1 MKHKAPVMIELEPAK
16 TAFLEEMVRKYDLSD
31 TSKAVR
37 CLVDYARENQDLQ
50 DAIFAEPRCID
61 CG

>member
-1 MKHKAPVMIELEPAK
+1 MKQKSPVTFELEPAK
-16 TAFLEEMVRKYDLSD
+16 RAFLDEMARKYDLLD
-31 TSKAVR
+31 AGKAVR
-37 CLVDYARENQDLQ
+37 CLIDYARENQDQQ